1 MDLNAFC
8 MTHLPRPPA
17 RVLEVGCG
25 SGELARALAAAGY
38 RVLAIDPDAP
48 EGAIFRRV
56 RLEELDEPGPFD
68 AVVASRSL
76 HHVEGLGAGLDRV
89 AALLRPD
96 GRLVV
101 DDFGWDL
108 LDRPTAAWLA
118 EQEQTTPEEVLTGW
132 TEEHAGLHGYEAMR
146 RELDLRFEQL
156 LLTREPY
163 FHRSSSFE
171 RDEAVER
178 ALIDDGSIAAIGFR
192 YVGRPRYA
200 SSGA

>member
-8 MTHLPRPPA
+8 LTHLPPAPA

-25 SGELARALAAAGY
+25 SGELARALAAGGY

-48 EGAIFRRV
+48 EGAMFRRV

-76 HHVEGLGAGLDRV
+76 HHVEGLGAGLERI
-89 AALLRPD
+89 AALLRPG
-96 GRLVV
+96 GRLVI

-108 LDRPTAAWLA
+108 LDRQTAAWLA
-118 EQEQTTPEEVLTGW
+118 EQEQSTGEQVLADW
-132 TEEHAGLHGYEAMR
+132 TDEHAGLHGYETMR
-146 RELDLRFEQL
+146 GELDLRFEQL

-163 FHRSSSFE
+163 FYRSSSFE
-171 RDEAVER
+171 TDEAVER
-178 ALIDDGSIAAIGFR
+178 ALIAEESIAAIGFR
-192 YVGRPRYA
+192 YVGRPR
-200 SSGA
+200 

>member
-8 MTHLPRPPA
+8 LVHLPTPPA

-25 SGELARALAAAGY
+25 SGELARALAGAGY

-48 EGAIFRRV
+48 EGAIFRQI

-76 HHVEGLGAGLDRV
+76 HHVEDLCAGLDRLR
-89 AALLRPD
+89 ALLGPD
-96 GRLVV
+96 GRILL

-108 LDRPTAAWLA
+108 LDSPTATWLA
-118 EQEQTTPEEVLTGW
+118 EQEQTRPEELLAGW
-132 TEEHAGLHGYEAMR
+132 TDEHAGLHGYEAMR
-146 RELDLRFEQL
+146 GELDLRFEQL

-163 FHRSSSFE
+163 LYRSSYGT
-171 RDEAVER
+171 DEDVER
-178 ALIDDGSIAAIGFR
+178 ALIREGAIAAIGFR
-192 YVGRPRYA
+192 YVGRPR
-200 SSGA
+200 